1 MAHAVKVSATCHIWS
16 NFHLKININKVNF
29 SLSNVEMHIILES
42 VDTDKLDKPTQQ
54 DKDDITTQSFM
65 HT

>member
-1 MAHAVKVSATCHIWS
+1 MWKCT
-16 NFHLKININKVNF
+16 
-29 SLSNVEMHIILES
+29 ILES
-42 VDTDKLDKPTQQ
+42 MDTDKLDKPTQQ